1 MNIHIIGIKG
11 WGTSALAQILKSRGN
26 NVCGSD
32 VPDVMPSD
40 RVLQSA
46 NIHVESFDTSVITSN
61 VDRVIY
67 STGYDLKHPQILKSK
82 ELGIPLASYPEAV
95 GELFNDRYGISVC
108 GTHGK
113 TTSSALLAYVLENLG
128 ADPTAIIGSYV
139 EQLGSNARIGLS
151 DYFVLETDEYQ
162 NKLQYYHP
170 KAILLT
176 SVEWDH
182 PDFFSSKEEYRTA
195 FRTFCAQD
203 DIGHIVA
210 CIDDEGVRDAIASA
224 SVKPHTYGESEDA
237 EYRMTQYRVE
247 GENTLFSIM
256 HGVNVVGEC
265 SLNLIGKHNALNA
278 LGVIVLCDVLG
289 IGSVTDITR
298 AITAFKGT
306 QRRFEYRGSK
316 GAVKVY
322 VDYGH
327 HPTEVRVT
335 LQAIRERFTKAR
347 LWCVFGPHTFSRT
360 HALLDDFANSFG
372 SADHV
377 LVLDI
382 YGARETK
389 GDIHA
394 RDLTSAINAISHNA
408 EYAGSIDGVIDMLNH
423 ANGEIDILVC
433 MGASED
439 VWKVAEQFLQS

>member
-11 WGTSALAQILKSRGN
+11 WGTSALSQILKSRGH

-32 VPDVMPSD
+32 VPDTMPSD
-40 RVLQSA
+40 RVLQA
-46 NIHVESFDTSVITSN
+46 AGIRVESFAAGAITPDL
-61 VDRVIY
+61 DRVIY
-67 STGYDLKHPQILKSK
+67 STGYDSNHPQILKSK

-139 EQLGSNARIGLS
+139 EQFGSNARIGSS

-182 PDFFSSKEEYRTA
+182 PDFFSTEEEYRAA
-195 FRTFCAQD
+195 FRTFCAQGG
-203 DIGHIVA
+203 IEHIVA
-210 CIDDEGVRDAIASA
+210 CIDDEGVREGIASA
-224 SVKPHTYGESEDA
+224 RITAHTYGESEGA
-237 EYRMTQYRVE
+237 EYRIRDYRIE
-247 GENTLFSIM
+247 GETARFSIM
-256 HGVNVVGEC
+256 RGADNIGEC
-265 SLNLIGKHNALNA
+265 TLSLIGKHNALNA
-278 LGVIVLCDVLG
+278 LGVIALCDVLG

-316 GAVKVY
+316 GASKVY

-327 HPTEVRVT
+327 HPTEIRVT
-335 LQAIRERFTKAR
+335 LQAIRERFGNAR
-347 LWCVFGPHTFSRT
+347 VWCVFGPHTFSRT
-360 HALLDDFANSFG
+360 ITLLDDFAHSFG

-377 LVLDI
+377 LILDI
-382 YGARETK
+382 YGARETE

-394 RDLTSAINAISHNA
+394 RDLTDAINAVSHNA
-408 EYAGSIDGVIDMLNH
+408 EYAGSVDNAVTILDH
-423 ANGEIDILVC
+423 AKGEIDILVC

-439 VWKVAEQFLQS
+439 VWKVAEQFLKS